1 MAKRR
6 LLLVECNL
14 DYALFQKLR
23 ERNLIPREIEV
34 FRKHGG
40 IGFALEKIPH
50 ILNVFPRLYVAID
63 LDAYTSIELVKRL
76 AQQIDGRAVP
86 GGKHLHVA
94 DIEESRILIELR
106 GGREAV
112 EKLLHIIPLGIP
124 QSQRL
129 RELGVKRHMV
139 EDYYVEAILQVEG
152 DRARRALA
160 TKEYVSSKRVLEELL
175 EQLGVS
181 REEADEFLNAVLDR
195 CDLSAVASNIIEKF
209 LSE

>member
-40 IGFALEKIPH
+40 IGFALE
-50 ILNVFPRLYVAID
+50 RLYVAID

-94 DIEESRILIELR
+94 DIEESWILIELR
-106 GGREAV
+106 G
-112 EKLLHIIPLGIP
+112 
-124 QSQRL
+124 
-129 RELGVKRHMV
+129 
-139 EDYYVEAILQVEG
+139 
-152 DRARRALA
+152 
-160 TKEYVSSKRVLEELL
+160 
-175 EQLGVS
+175 
-181 REEADEFLNAVLDR
+181 
-195 CDLSAVASNIIEKF
+195 
-209 LSE
+209 